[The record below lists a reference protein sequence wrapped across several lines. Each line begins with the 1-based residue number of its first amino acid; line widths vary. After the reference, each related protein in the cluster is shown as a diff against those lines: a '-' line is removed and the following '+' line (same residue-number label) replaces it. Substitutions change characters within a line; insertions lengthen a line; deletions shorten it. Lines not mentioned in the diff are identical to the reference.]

1 MAITAL
7 TPNGKPNKPIK
18 PKYDREYL
26 AGSYDWMAYSGSVFR
41 TLATTALD
49 ALTKYGIRLYDLMR
63 LDPSVES
70 DISILKGGILAD
82 GIELVSAMS
91 EEDPGALKPEQ
102 FADYRLAE
110 EILQFHRRGFDRL
123 PTGGTIED
131 IAWQLLDC
139 VAYRSML
146 AEVVAETVSDEG
158 VGKLALARIA
168 IKAPGTWN
176 FVVDNKGKIIGYR
189 GYGGGYGTSILDSD
203 AWPILP
209 PDKVMVMSWMP
220 RKGLPGGTSALDLAH
235 AAWNEKISIPP
246 QRWKYL
252 CKFAVPSI
260 FATTAED
267 AEDVPVY
274 DESGADT
281 GETQSAQR
289 AMFNQLINMENA
301 TAIVAGYGATAT
313 PLNPAGSG
321 EAFKGAMN
329 DCRQEIATA
338 ILGTYLAVL
347 ESEQSSKAQSEI
359 GQDVTGIVVRV
370 GKRWLASTIR
380 GMLRNVTEWNW
391 GKDVADRLTPRVQL
405 GMIEH
410 QDLSRIM
417 NAVAKAWQAGMF
429 PPAMQNQVL
438 AFLGFRPPSGPQQ
451 QQQKPQPGQPA
462 PGEPDQDDE
471 EDDDSSGD
479 DNE

>member
-1 MAITAL
+1 MAVAL
-7 TPNGKPNKPIK
+7 TQNGKPIK

-26 AGSYDWMAYSGSVFR
+26 AGSYDWMSYTGAVFQ

-49 ALTKYGIRLYDLMR
+49 SLARYGIYLYDLMR
-63 LDPSVES
+63 LDPAVEA

-91 EEDPGALKPEQ
+91 EEDPATLKPEQ
-102 FADYRLAE
+102 LADYKLAE

-123 PTGGTIED
+123 PSDGTIED
-131 IAWQLLDC
+131 VAWQLLDC

-146 AEVVAETVSDEG
+146 AEIIAEPVDDGG
-158 VGKLALARIA
+158 VGKLSLARIA

-176 FVVDNKGKIIGYR
+176 FVVDNKGKVIGYR
-189 GYGGGYGTSILDSD
+189 GYAGGYGTNVIDSD

-209 PDKVMVMSWMP
+209 PDKVMVMSWMR
-220 RKGLPGGTSALDLAH
+220 RKGLPGGTSALDLAQ

-274 DESGADT
+274 DESGVDT
-281 GETQSAQR
+281 GATQSAQR
-289 AMFNQLINMENA
+289 ALYNQLLKIENA

-313 PLNPAGSG
+313 ALNPSGSG
-321 EAFKGAMN
+321 EAFKSAMN
-329 DCRQEIATA
+329 ECRQEIATA

-347 ESEQSSKAQSEI
+347 ESDTSSKAQSEI
-359 GQDVTGIVVRV
+359 GQDVTGIVVRM
-370 GKRWLASTIR
+370 GKRWLAATIR

-391 GKDVADRLTPRVQL
+391 GKDIADRLTPRVQL

-438 AFLGFRPPSGPQQ
+438 AFLGFRPPTTP
-451 QQQKPQPGQPA
+451 QKPQEPKPTPGQAAPA
-462 PGEPDQDDE
+462 DSGQSDDENEDGDDTE
-471 EDDDSSGD
+471 EDDQ
-479 DNE
+479 